1 MTERLEVPF
10 EKRFNATTVVRL
22 RFAHAIERGAVTVL
36 YGPSGCGKSTVLRCL
51 AGLEQ
56 PQQGVIRLGEQL
68 WFDRAQRVSLRPQ
81 QRRVG
86 LLSQNDAL
94 FPHLTVAE
102 NIGFGLR
109 AATRQQRCGQV
120 DRYLARF
127 ELPGLGSRLPHQIS
141 GGQRQRVALA
151 RALASRPRLLLL
163 DEPLSALDSALR
175 ERLRDEL
182 RQQLA
187 AEGLSALVVTHDRNE
202 AIALADQM
210 IVMTEGTIRQMG
222 APDEV
227 FSRPV
232 DQAVAA
238 LVGVETVLPA
248 KILSSEDG
256 LVRIAIEKIQLLAVA
271 PHDWPGSGPEV
282 YACIRGEEV
291 MLQRDPG
298 DVSSLGAG
306 ETLSARNRF
315 AAVVEELVAEGPLV
329 RVRLNASPE
338 TPSPVPSSPRR
349 GASGNHGRRGAARS
363 SYSGEPLT
371 EPLTESLTEPLTE
384 SLTGPVRLQA
394 LVTRPACG
402 ALGLQPGERVEVL
415 VKAAAIH
422 LMSRRAA
429 TETAW
434 SADPGNA
441 SSLARSSG
449 DDANRDR

>member
-1 MTERLEVPF
+1 
-10 EKRFNATTVVRL
+10 
-22 RFAHAIERGAVTVL
+22 
-36 YGPSGCGKSTVLRCL
+36 
-51 AGLEQ
+51 
-56 PQQGVIRLGEQL
+56 
-68 WFDRAQRVSLRPQ
+68 
-81 QRRVG
+81 
-86 LLSQNDAL
+86 
-94 FPHLTVAE
+94 
-102 NIGFGLR
+102 
-109 AATRQQRCGQV
+109 
-120 DRYLARF
+120 
-127 ELPGLGSRLPHQIS
+127 
-141 GGQRQRVALA
+141 
-151 RALASRPRLLLL
+151 
-163 DEPLSALDSALR
+163 
-175 ERLRDEL
+175 
-182 RQQLA
+182 
-187 AEGLSALVVTHDRNE
+187 
-202 AIALADQM
+202 
-210 IVMTEGTIRQMG
+210 
-222 APDEV
+222 
-227 FSRPV
+227 
-232 DQAVAA
+232 
-238 LVGVETVLPA
+238 
-248 KILSSEDG
+248 
-256 LVRIAIEKIQLLAVA
+256 
-271 PHDWPGSGPEV
+271 
-282 YACIRGEEV
+282 
-291 MLQRDPG
+291 LQRDPG

-371 EPLTESLTEPLTE
+371 EPLTESLT
-384 SLTGPVRLQA
+384 GPVRLQA